1 VAGVFP
7 PLVLRMLRVGES
19 TGALEDSLRQISYFY
34 GRDVR
39 ESVERLQTLI
49 EPTMTVILGAVLAW
63 VMFSVLG
70 PIYDLITQIKV

>member
-1 VAGVFP
+1 
-7 PLVLRMLRVGES
+7 MLRVGES
-19 TGALEDSLRQISYFY
+19 TGALEDSLKQISYFY
-34 GRDVR
+34 SRDVR
-39 ESVERLQTLI
+39 ESVDRLQTLI